1 LSFFIALGGNP
12 SAENCRKVSEKF
24 HISDRTF
31 WNWYKKFNWKLRV
44 EQRDIE
50 NAKVLEKKT
59 NESIIDE
66 KVEIRSMIRTQFN
79 IFKQSLDDYIQKNK
93 FTELKTIS
101 DFNQLSNILDRLVRL
116 EMDLVGEN
124 MLKAEV
130 DVTSDS
136 LQKILL
142 TDANLKEKLLEALEK
157 AKNG

>member
-1 LSFFIALGGNP
+1 MKETFRHREAFEFFYSLGGNP

-101 DFNQLSNILDRLVRL
+101 DFNQLSNILDRLTRL
-116 EMDLVGEN
+116 EMDLLGEQ
-124 MLKAEV
+124 ML
-130 DVTSDS
+130 SG
-136 LQKILL
+136 
-142 TDANLKEKLLEALEK
+142 NLEIKLEK
-157 AKNG
+157 IYMNNKDGKDENNG